1 MADREEPQ
9 IVVGLSN
16 SIATTAKR
24 VTRTTT
30 ATAAAAK
37 PTRRTTAGSTTNVKT
52 TRVHEDDGQVVAGD
66 IPKKVLE
73 MLVLSARQVKELKE
87 MIVHPSEV
95 IDEINEQHA
104 TTQQSLTEVKC
115 QMENIV
121 AELKTAREE
130 LEEIKAGQALIA
142 STQTSP
148 QASYAAVARTPPTSQ
163 PTNVRTLS
171 TANTTPSNFT
181 DALFCTI
188 DTTRVSEDEAN
199 VWNAGTT
206 RAAVEKEIRSIEGHK
221 DWRCRAVTMDPKKPQ
236 RIKIVCRDESEHELV
251 KRTAEK
257 IVTSGARVLRD
268 ELYPIKVDSVNRTA
282 ALDENGNIR
291 QGAAEAF
298 GQENETTVAKI
309 SWLSKKEVPKAYGSM
324 VVYLTKAADA
334 RRLLAEGF
342 FHAGGE
348 SGYTRVFERREGPSQ
363 CYNCQQVG
371 HKAYQCKNAGKC
383 GRCAKEGH
391 AHKEC
396 TETVLRC
403 VPCGGPHESFSR
415 NCPKLYPGRHD

>member
-1 MADREEPQ
+1 M
-9 IVVGLSN
+9 
-16 SIATTAKR
+16 
-24 VTRTTT
+24 
-30 ATAAAAK
+30 
-37 PTRRTTAGSTTNVKT
+37 
-52 TRVHEDDGQVVAGD
+52 
-66 IPKKVLE
+66 
-73 MLVLSARQVKELKE
+73 
-87 MIVHPSEV
+87 
-95 IDEINEQHA
+95 
-104 TTQQSLTEVKC
+104 SL
-115 QMENIV
+115 
-121 AELKTAREE
+121 AELGEFGSSFE
-130 LEEIKAGQALIA
+130 DNCVVLG
-142 STQTSP
+142 
-148 QASYAAVARTPPTSQ
+148 
-163 PTNVRTLS
+163 
-171 TANTTPSNFT
+171 
-181 DALFCTI
+181 
-188 DTTRVSEDEAN
+188 VSEDEAN

-257 IVTSGARVLRD
+257 IVTGGARVLRD
-268 ELYPIKVDSVNRTA
+268 ELYPIKVDSINRTA
-282 ALDENGNIR
+282 VLEENGNIL
-291 QGAAEAF
+291 QGAAEMF

-371 HKAYQCKNAGKC
+371 HKAFQCKDARKC